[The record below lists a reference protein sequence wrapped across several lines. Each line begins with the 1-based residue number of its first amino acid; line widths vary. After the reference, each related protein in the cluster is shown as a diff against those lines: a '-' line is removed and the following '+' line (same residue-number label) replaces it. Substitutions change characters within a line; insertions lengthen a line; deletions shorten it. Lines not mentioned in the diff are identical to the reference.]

1 MCRLPMYCFSTSYEP
16 FFALL
21 CEVELDLEATSPLAA
36 GPMSDFANR
45 LCSTNS
51 IRHSSGRDILSWFL
65 GGFLPSI
72 PELPSAC
79 RKAGGSHLPVNFYY
93 IVMDSFLRTNS
104 KLLAAVGEFL
114 CAPASGSTLQHPV
127 SCSHTFSKAM
137 NFSPVRVPLP
147 SMFLRPCSS

>member
-1 MCRLPMYCFSTSYEP
+1 MHHFSTSYEP

-45 LCSTNS
+45 LCSTDT
-51 IRHSSGRDILSWFL
+51 IRHSSGRDFLSWFL
-65 GGFLPSI
+65 GGFLPLI

-79 RKAGGSHLPVNFYY
+79 RKAGGAHLPGSFYCT
-93 IVMDSFLRTNS
+93 VMDSFLWTNS
-104 KLLAAVGEFL
+104 KLLAAVGEFM
-114 CAPASGSTLQHPV
+114 CTPASGSALHRPV

-137 NFSPVRVPLP
+137 YFSPVRVPLP
-147 SMFLRPCSS
+147 SMFLPRCSS